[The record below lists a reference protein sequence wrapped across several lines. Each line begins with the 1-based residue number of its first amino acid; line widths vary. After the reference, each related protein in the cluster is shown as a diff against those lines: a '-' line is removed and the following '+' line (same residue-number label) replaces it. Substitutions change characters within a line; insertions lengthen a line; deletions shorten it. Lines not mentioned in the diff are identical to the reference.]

1 MMEVETPDKVAQN
14 NQIEEIR
21 EQVDYLHS
29 LRQKS
34 TEDGLRNVGD
44 EYKTTRIV
52 AWLLNR
58 SVESQKAERDQFFR
72 RVNETLQ
79 GQFTDENGMK
89 REINVNDTHNI
100 SHSYDAVSVTQ

>member
-1 MMEVETPDKVAQN
+1 MMLVETPEQVAQN

-29 LRQKS
+29 LKHKS
-34 TEDGLRNVGD
+34 AEDGLRNVGD

-58 SVESQKAERDQFFR
+58 SVESQKAER
-72 RVNETLQ
+72 E
-79 GQFTDENGMK
+79 
-89 REINVNDTHNI
+89 
-100 SHSYDAVSVTQ
+100 

>member
-1 MMEVETPDKVAQN
+1 MLLIALAVYLFSKAVAFEKMMLVETPEQVAQN

-29 LRQKS
+29 LKHKS
-34 TEDGLRNVGD
+34 AEDGLRNVGD

-58 SVESQKAERDQFFR
+58 SVESQKAER
-72 RVNETLQ
+72 E
-79 GQFTDENGMK
+79 
-89 REINVNDTHNI
+89 
-100 SHSYDAVSVTQ
+100 